1 MEANRAAGCMLRAC
15 PECGNVWHWLTP
27 LGFIFWQSE
36 ELGTADKSAE
46 AIPLGTA
53 EFVDPGTQHIEVSAF
68 DFNAS
73 SPVTLTDATPWPAR
87 AIRQGPNVPDLQGCI
102 ISPEESM
109 RAVDIIEKKRDGG
122 TLTPEEINF
131 FVKGFTNRDIPD
143 YQASAWAMAVLFQGM
158 TPKETADLTLAMA
171 HSGDVIDL
179 SDTVDLALDKHSTGG
194 VGDKTTLVVEPM
206 VAACGVPVGKMSGR
220 GLSFTGGTLDKME
233 SIPGY
238 NVSLTIDEFKAQL
251 KKIGLVLAGQ
261 TGDLAPADG
270 LLYALRDV
278 TGTVPSIPL
287 IASSVMSKKLAGG
300 AQAIVLDVKIGLG
313 AFMPDVEQARLLAQ
327 RMVEIGQ
334 HSGRQVVALLSD
346 MNQPL
351 GRAVGNAVEVREAID
366 TLRGQGPED
375 FRDHCL
381 EVAGH
386 MLILAGRAEDP
397 EQGRAQAAESVQTG
411 KAFGKFKALVAAQGG
426 DTSVVDEP
434 DRLPR
439 ARLIETIPSP
449 ITGNIQ
455 QLHAREIG
463 LTVMQLG
470 GGRERKGDPV
480 DHAVGVVLHHRV
492 GDHVERG
499 DTLFT
504 LHAND
509 ETRAA
514 MAVQRLLA
522 ATRITQKHAEPYPL
536 FYGSIWPEG

>member
-1 MEANRAAGCMLRAC
+1 
-15 PECGNVWHWLTP
+15 
-27 LGFIFWQSE
+27 
-36 ELGTADKSAE
+36 
-46 AIPLGTA
+46 
-53 EFVDPGTQHIEVSAF
+53 
-68 DFNAS
+68 
-73 SPVTLTDATPWPAR
+73 
-87 AIRQGPNVPDLQGCI
+87 
-102 ISPEESM
+102 M

-122 TLTPEEINF
+122 TLTPEEIEF

-233 SIPGY
+233 LIPGY
-238 NVSLTIDEFKAQL
+238 NASLTIDEFKAQL

-261 TGDLAPADG
+261 TGNLAPADG

-278 TGTVPSIPL
+278 SGTVPSIPL
-287 IASSVMSKKLAGG
+287 IASSVMSKKLASG
-300 AQAIVLDVKIGLG
+300 AQAIVLDVKLGLG
-313 AFMPDVEQARLLAQ
+313 AFMPDVEQARRLAQ

-334 HSGRQVVALLSD
+334 LAGRQVVALLSD

-386 MLILAGRAEDP
+386 MLILAGRAENP
-397 EQGRAQAAESVQTG
+397 EQGRAQAAEAVQTG
-411 KAFGKFKALVAAQGG
+411 KAFEKFKALVAAQGG

-434 DRLPR
+434 DRLPT

-470 GGRERKGDPV
+470 GGREKKGDPI

-492 GDHVERG
+492 GDPVERG

-522 ATRITQKHAEPYPL
+522 ATRITQKLAEAYPL
-536 FYGSIWPEG
+536 FYGSIWPGG